1 MGSDSEGSELTA
13 KERKEHK
20 KEDPVIPS
28 KKEAPKKKS
37 GWMWVVAACVA
48 GAVIWGMNSGRDDS
62 PFRPPRIVDGA
73 SSSVVHQRQDD
84 AATTKLEASSTLLA
98 APPQT
103 GKTWTAGL
111 GGGISMD
118 FMPIAAG
125 SFQMGSGNGG
135 DDEKPVHQ
143 VTLTKPFWLAKTE
156 VTQAQWRQV
165 MGSNPSYFEGDTLP
179 VEMVSWNDAME
190 FCRRLTEMGRQAG
203 RLPEG
208 YEYTL
213 PTEAQWE
220 YACRAG
226 TNGDY
231 ATSTG
236 WQAVWYGCRKTQPV
250 GTKQANAWGLYDMHG
265 NVWEW
270 CLDWY
275 GDYPSGSVVDPQGP
289 SSGSLRVLRGGSWFY
304 NASYCRSAFRN
315 SYAPSDPNDYLGFR
329 PLVQQR

>member
-1 MGSDSEGSELTA
+1 MKKAMGLLMAVALVSAGCAVLDKGS
-13 KERKEHK
+13 KEEKIVET
-20 KEDPVIPS
+20 
-28 KKEAPKKKS
+28 
-37 GWMWVVAACVA
+37 MVV
-48 GAVIWGMNSGRDDS
+48 WS
-62 PFRPPRIVDGA
+62 VD
-73 SSSVVHQRQDD
+73 
-84 AATTKLEASSTLLA
+84 
-98 APPQT
+98 
-103 GKTWTAGL
+103 L
-111 GGGISMD
+111 GDGISME
-118 FMPIAAG
+118 FMPIEPG
-125 SFQMGSGNGG
+125 SFRMGSENGD

-165 MGSNPSYFEGDTLP
+165 MGSNPSNFIGDTLP
-179 VEMVSWNDAME
+179 VEQVSWDDAME
-190 FCRRLTEMGRQAG
+190 FCRKLTQMERQAG

-226 TNGDY
+226 TTGDY

-236 WQAVWYGCRKTQPV
+236 SGQAGNLDAMAWYRENSGSKTHPV

-275 GDYPSGSVVDPQGP
+275 WNYASGNAVDPQGA
-289 SSGSLRVLRGGSWFY
+289 SSGSRRVIRGGVWNFD
-304 NASYCRSAFRN
+304 ASYCRSAYRG
-315 SYAPSDPNDYLGFR
+315 SGAPSSTFNILGFR
-329 PLVQQR
+329 PLVLQR